1 MLSDE
6 LKKLRLEGD
15 ILDDQQTIQS
25 FSHDASIFEVKPQVV
40 IMPKSVEDIKKVV
53 QFAAAAKKAEP
64 NEDISITPRSAG
76 TDMSGGA
83 LGTSIILEFTKYL
96 NAFIGMHGDSA
107 AAQPGMFYRDF
118 EKLTL
123 QQGLILPPY
132 PASRELC
139 AIGGMVANNGAG
151 EKTLEYG
158 KIEDYVEE
166 AKWIFSDGNEYTVKP
181 LDQDELKA
189 KMAQKDF
196 EGEVYRKV
204 YQLIEDNYDMIK
216 AAKPNVSKNSAGYY
230 LWNVWDDKKRIFNLN
245 KLLVGS
251 QGTLGILTQVKFRLV
266 PTTKYSKMVVIFLK
280 DLKNLTSIVNDV
292 LKFKPETFESYDDYT
307 LKLAIKFIPDLIK
320 ILHPKN
326 ILRLGWQFLPEFWM
340 TLTGGFPKL
349 VLLAE
354 FTGNDEQEVSE
365 KISQTYA
372 AVAKYGVKE
381 RKIRSQE
388 EEQKYWVIRRESF
401 NLLRHHIK
409 DKHTAPFI
417 DDIIVR
423 PEFLPEFL
431 PKLNKILAQYN
442 LIYTIAGH
450 VGNGN
455 FHIIPLMNFK
465 DPKTKPIIIELSKKV
480 YDLVLQYHGSITAEH
495 NDGMIRSPFLE
506 QMYGPKIMTLFG
518 QVKMIFD
525 PLNIL
530 NPGKKVGSSM
540 EYSMQHVI
548 NE

>member
-1 MLSDE
+1 MLTDE

-15 ILDDQQTIQS
+15 ILDDAQTIKD
-25 FSHDASIFEVKPQVV
+25 FSHDASIFVVKPKVV
-40 IMPKSVEDIKKVV
+40 IMPKSIEDIKKVV

-96 NAFIGMHGDSA
+96 NAFIGMYGDSA
-107 AAQPGMFYRDF
+107 AAQPGIFYRDF

-123 QQGLILPPY
+123 EKGLILPPY

-189 KMAQKDF
+189 KMAQKNF
-196 EGEVYRKV
+196 EGQLYSKI
-204 YQLIEDNYDMIK
+204 YKLIEDNYDMIK

-307 LKLAIKFIPDLIK
+307 LKLAIKFIPDLIR
-320 ILHPKN
+320 ILKPKN
-326 ILRLGWQFLPEFWM
+326 ILRLGWRFLPEFWM
-340 TLTGGFPKL
+340 TVTGGFPKL

-354 FTGNDEQEVSE
+354 FTGNDEQEINQ

-372 AVAKYGVKE
+372 AIAKYGVKE

-465 DPKTKPIIIELSKKV
+465 DPKTRPIIIELSKKV

-506 QMYGPKIMTLFG
+506 QMYGPKVMALFE

-525 PLNIL
+525 PLNIF

>member
-1 MLSDE
+1 MLTDE
-6 LKKLRLEGD
+6 LKKLRLDGD
-15 ILDDQQTIQS
+15 ILDDAQTIKDY
-25 FSHDASIFEVKPQVV
+25 SHDASIFEVMPSVV
-40 IMPKSVEDIKKVV
+40 VMPKSVEDIKKVV
-53 QFAAAAKKAEP
+53 QFAGGAKKSDP
-64 NEDISITPRSAG
+64 TEDISITARSAG
-76 TDMSGGA
+76 SDMSGGP
-83 LGTSIILEFTKYL
+83 LNTSIILQFTKYF
-96 NAFIGMHGDSA
+96 NAFLGMHADSA

-158 KIEDYVEE
+158 KIEDYVQES
-166 AKWIFSDGNEYTVKP
+166 KWVFSDGNEYTVKP
-181 LDQDELKA
+181 LDQNELKA

-196 EGEVYRKV
+196 EGQVYSKVYR
-204 YQLIEDNYDMIK
+204 LIEDNYDMIK

-230 LWNVWDDKKRIFNLN
+230 LWNVWDDKKRIFDLN

-266 PTTKYSKMVVIFLK
+266 PTTKYSKMVVVFLK
-280 DLKNLTSIVNDV
+280 DLKNLTGIVNEV

-307 LKLAIKFIPDLIK
+307 LKLAIKFIPDLIR
-320 ILHPKN
+320 ILKPKN

-340 TLTGGFPKL
+340 TITGGFPKL

-354 FTGNDEQEVSE
+354 FTGNNEQEVNE
-365 KISQTYA
+365 KLSQTYA
-372 AVAKYGVKE
+372 AIAKFGVKE

-388 EEQKYWVIRRESF
+388 EEQEYWVIRRESF

-431 PKLNKILAQYN
+431 PKLNSILAQYN

-495 NDGMIRSPFLE
+495 NDGMIRSPFLQ
-506 QMYGPKIMTLFG
+506 QMYGEKIMALFG

-525 PLNIL
+525 PLNIF

-540 EYSMQHVI
+540 EYSMQHMI
-548 NE
+548 KE